1 VSSTEY
7 FLQLLRLQAI
17 DWLRLPLFQGLAT
30 SAVAG
35 AEGLV
40 RSTRLALVQ
49 TLSSY
54 GGTEQQIEASAILK
68 DLGVI
73 LSENLHD
80 DRYAIPS
87 MEFAAFL
94 VDGYVSSVP
103 EGSEPRC
110 VIDRKSMDAS
120 ADFDV
125 VSESSSYLCKR
136 HTSRPRIW
144 QGLKL
149 QSKSTRPCAGW
160 NI

>member
-1 VSSTEY
+1 M
-7 FLQLLRLQAI
+7 QAI

-54 GGTEQQIEASAILK
+54 GEMEQQIEASAVLK

-94 VDGYVSSVP
+94 LDGYVSSVP
-103 EGSEPRC
+103 EKSESRC
-110 VIDRKSMDAS
+110 VIGRKSMD
-120 ADFDV
+120 
-125 VSESSSYLCKR
+125 E
-136 HTSRPRIW
+136 I
-144 QGLKL
+144 G
-149 QSKSTRPCAGW
+149 
-160 NI
+160 

>member
-7 FLQLLRLQAI
+7 FVQLLQLQAI

-49 TLSSY
+49 SLGSY
-54 GGTEQQIEASAILK
+54 NGTEQQTEVLAILK

-73 LSENLHD
+73 LSDNLHD

-87 MEFAAFL
+87 MELAAFL
-94 VDGYVSSVP
+94 VDGYVSSVT
-103 EGSEPRC
+103 EASESRC
-110 VIDRKSMDAS
+110 VIDGKSLDG
-120 ADFDV
+120 
-125 VSESSSYLCKR
+125 
-136 HTSRPRIW
+136 I
-144 QGLKL
+144 G
-149 QSKSTRPCAGW
+149 
-160 NI
+160 

>member
-7 FLQLLRLQAI
+7 FVQLLRLQKI
-17 DWLRLPLFQGLAT
+17 DWLRLPLFQGLVT

-35 AEGLV
+35 GEGLV

-49 TLSSY
+49 SLSSY
-54 GGTEQQIEASAILK
+54 SGTEQQIEACAILK

-73 LSENLHD
+73 LSDNLHD

-103 EGSEPRC
+103 EESESRC
-110 VIDRKSMDAS
+110 VVGRKSLA
-120 ADFDV
+120 
-125 VSESSSYLCKR
+125 E
-136 HTSRPRIW
+136 I
-144 QGLKL
+144 G
-149 QSKSTRPCAGW
+149 
-160 NI
+160 